1 MVMTSEDGDILV
13 LLSEPSLTEEQLE
26 ASESDDILPAILEAI
41 KSNAKAVEP
50 SPEEA
55 AWADSCFVQTSE
67 LSEDDWGAMRNALL
81 DALEKPMESPFDTSE
96 AVHDQGIHAIS
107 EARSHSLNAEKVPQH
122 DDVPM
127 EQMDN
132 IDDDKD
138 CSQAYEVADVI
149 RGVDEHGKQMDGYAV
164 KPEDDNELASPEGL
178 EQTELTDSIFK
189 VWDLELSFSD
199 DDDGE
204 LELIKD
210 LKKLLKENGSPPES
224 VYPTSPD
231 DVAKPLDQISIDELV
246 AGLSDLSIQ
255 QTTSKITQV
264 RSAP

>member
-1 MVMTSEDGDILV
+1 MAMTSEDGDILA

-41 KSNAKAVEP
+41 KSNAKAIEP

-55 AWADSCFVQTSE
+55 AWADSCFVQTCE
-67 LSEDDWGAMRNALL
+67 LSDDDWGAMRNALL

-96 AVHDQGIHAIS
+96 AMHDQGVHSIS
-107 EARSHSLNAEKVPQH
+107 DAQPHSLNAEEVPQH
-122 DDVPM
+122 DDVHM

-132 IDDDKD
+132 SNDDKD
-138 CSQAYEVADVI
+138 SSQLCEVADVI
-149 RGVDEHGKQMDGYAV
+149 RGSDEHGKQMDSYAV
-164 KPEDDNELASPEGL
+164 KPEDGDELASREVL
-178 EQTELTDSIFK
+178 EQTELTDPIFK

-210 LKKLLKENGSPPES
+210 LKKLLKKNGSPPEA
-224 VYPTSPD
+224 VYPTLPYDS
-231 DVAKPLDQISIDELV
+231 AKPLDQISIDELV

-255 QTTSKITQV
+255 KTNE
-264 RSAP
+264 